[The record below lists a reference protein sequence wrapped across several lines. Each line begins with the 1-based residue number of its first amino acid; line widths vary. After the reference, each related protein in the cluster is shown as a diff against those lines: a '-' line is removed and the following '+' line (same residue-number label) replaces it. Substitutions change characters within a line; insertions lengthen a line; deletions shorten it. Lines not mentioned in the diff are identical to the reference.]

1 MPVRARSVILPLLC
15 GLFAIAWWTGLARA
29 ADPAA
34 GPGAVQRPQIEAVIH
49 DYLMQHPDVLIAA
62 LRAAQDKMHRDDD
75 AKASQAVVEHQRDVF
90 HDPATPVGGNPDGN
104 VTVVEFF
111 DYRCPYCKQV
121 EPSLESMLKQDGKL
135 RLVYKE
141 FPILGPVSVTA
152 AHAALA
158 AQRQGK
164 YDAFH
169 AAMMEAHGNITDDTV
184 YQIAGSVGL
193 DVAKLK
199 RDMATPEVTQQIKDN
214 MKLADALDIHGTPA
228 FVIGDKVV
236 PGALDLDALKTMVS
250 DQRKP

>member
-1 MPVRARSVILPLLC
+1 MPLSPRLVTLAVC
-15 GLFAIAWWTGLARA
+15 AIA
-29 ADPAA
+29 AA
-34 GPGAVQRPQIEAVIH
+34 GWCGGSKAAEPNPPLQRQQVEAIIH

-62 LRAAQDKMHRDDD
+62 LRQVEDKLHRDDEV
-75 AKASQAVVEHQRDVF
+75 KTSQAVADHRHQIF
-90 HDPATPVGGNPDGN
+90 SDPATPVGGNPGGDE
-104 VTVVEFF
+104 TIVEFF

-121 EPSLESMLKQDGKL
+121 EPSLETMLKQDPQL

-169 AAMMEAHGNITDDTV
+169 EAMMEARGNISDDTV
-184 YQIAGSVGL
+184 YRIASSVGL
-193 DVAKLK
+193 NIDELK
-199 RDMATPEVTQQIKDN
+199 RDMASPALAQQIKDN
-214 MKLADALDIHGTPA
+214 LKLADALDIHGTPA

-236 PGALDLDALKTMVS
+236 PGAADIDTLKSMVADA
-250 DQRKP
+250 RKK